1 MNRHSPI
8 PPPTWRADR
17 TRFHLTR
24 QIPAS
29 ASSQAGA
36 ALVTGLIFLVI
47 LTLLGITAMQT
58 STMEE
63 RMSGNARDRN
73 IAFQAA
79 EAALRDAERDIK
91 CQKFDGSPAAA
102 TTLVRTNVGCI
113 SGMTGAD
120 ANCTDGLC
128 CVVKPPGLACVERTS
143 VSPNKPVYI
152 DFSLS
157 AEPSVAYGTH
167 TAAPKITSLSQPPRY
182 LIEPFLKQGANY
194 YRITARGYGANANT
208 QVTLQEVYK
217 E

>member
-1 MNRHSPI
+1 L
-8 PPPTWRADR
+8 A
-17 TRFHLTR
+17 R

-167 TAAPKITSLSQPPRY
+167 TAAPAITSLNQQPPRY

-194 YRITARGYGANANT
+194 YRITARGYGFNANT